1 MSNPRF
7 MADII
12 PVSVK
17 QAAIAGA
24 LALRFGD
31 CVIKVESNHEPLLEE
46 LRQYFHQFVANAA
59 TPAHMTV
66 TAIEQESAD
75 LGLVLEVKQPD
86 PGKTKIK
93 EEFID
98 LEDGRLVRK
107 RLTGMIFLFGPDLHL
122 AFGPC
127 LANSNQV
134 INFVNNRLIQW
145 ELDRGCLL
153 AHAAAVIG
161 HGKGM
166 ALAGFSG
173 MGKSTLALHM
183 MSLGADFVSN
193 DRLLFKTNGNGAR
206 MTGVAKLPRINP
218 GTALNNPHL
227 ATVMSAKDRERF
239 AKLPPEELWPLEHKY
254 DVDID
259 ECFGPGRSILDHG
272 FDALGLLNWQ
282 RDGGPLRVK
291 KIDIAQRLDLLEA
304 FKKSP
309 GLFFLPGGQERNYS
323 DAAYVEAMQGIT
335 VYELSGGA
343 DFLKAAEVCLDKLK
357 EL

>member
-7 MADII
+7 IAEMI
-12 PVSVK
+12 PDSVK
-17 QAAIAGA
+17 QAAITGS
-24 LALRFGD
+24 LDLRFGD
-31 CVIKVESNHEPLLEE
+31 CVIKVESNHQPLLDD
-46 LRQYFHQFVANAA
+46 LRQYFHQFVTDAA
-59 TPAHMTV
+59 TPAQMTV
-66 TAIEQESAD
+66 TAIEQEPVD
-75 LGLVLEVKQPD
+75 LGFELEVKQPD

-93 EEFID
+93 EEFLD

-107 RLTGMIFLFGPDLHL
+107 RLTGMIFVFGPDAHL

-127 LANSNQV
+127 LENSNQV

-193 DRLLFKTNGNGAR
+193 DRLLFKNNGQGAQ
-206 MTGVAKLPRINP
+206 MIGVAKLPRINP
-218 GTALNNPHL
+218 GTALNNPDL
-227 ATVMSAKDRERF
+227 APVMPTDDRERF

-259 ECFGPGRSILDHG
+259 ECFGPGRFILDHG

-282 RDGGPLRVK
+282 RDGGPLKVE
-291 KIDIAQRLDLLEA
+291 KIDIAERLDLLEA

-309 GLFFLPGGQERNYS
+309 GLFFLPGNKPHDYS
-323 DAAYVEAMQGIT
+323 DASYVDAMQGVT

-343 DFLKAAEVCLDKLK
+343 DFLQAAQICLDKLK
-357 EL
+357 DL